1 MSLRSSKPVPNPLF
15 RIAVVLLGLAAASA
29 TRAAPL
35 PAYPTTDPGPSGA
48 SWYTDRYAPSS
59 FTNAGALYG
68 RNDALAIAISSA
80 DGAAGRPPAYS
91 SAFYN
96 TQGRKIDVGLAP
108 PVSWIASLYV
118 PAGWA
123 TTNVGDSA
131 LSRRSDLWATLE
143 DGSNAPTYYPI
154 IGYTNADATTGFGG
168 TPRFRV
174 FDGTG
179 VWNDLAQPVAF
190 DAWNDVCVTWTGTTL
205 EYRIG
210 TTLVFTDTHA
220 DIALGTGIGDVMLQ
234 AYNWGS
240 DYTANWSW
248 VAAGQGTCS
257 ELRAAFAPAAP
268 LAPAKPVPA
277 GPLGAIG
284 GALAIALAALR
295 RRRA

>member
-1 MSLRSSKPVPNPLF
+1 MPPASTKHVPNPPF
-15 RIAVVLLGLAAASA
+15 RIAVLLLGLAAATA

-35 PAYPTTDPGPSGA
+35 PAYPTTDPGPSAA

-59 FTNAGALYG
+59 FANAGTLYG
-68 RNDALAIAISSA
+68 RNDALALAISTA
-80 DGAAGRPPAYS
+80 DGATGRPPAYS

-118 PAGWA
+118 PAAWA
-123 TTNVGDSA
+123 TTNAGDSA
-131 LSRRSDLWATLE
+131 MSRRSDLWATLE
-143 DGSNAPTYYPI
+143 DATSAPTYYPI

-179 VWNDLAQPVAF
+179 AWNDLAHPVTF
-190 DAWNDVCVTWTGTTL
+190 DAWNDLCVTWTGTAL

-210 TTLVFTDTHA
+210 ATLVFTDTHA
-220 DIALGTGIGDVMLQ
+220 DIALGASIGDAMLQ

-240 DYTANWSW
+240 DYAAHWSW
-248 VAAGQGTCS
+248 VAAGPGTCAR
-257 ELRAAFAPAAP
+257 LRADFAPPAP

-284 GALAIALAALR
+284 GAIAIALAALR